1 MRNDFCSNYLE
12 HSAKGTTWKKG
23 TGYLKKIPLGNGRY
37 RYIYNQSELST
48 LNKASKQPINAMS
61 NKKRNEVKKQVLTTS
76 SNAMNT
82 LVKSGMKA
90 KGNTTAEKT
99 ANLKKSI
106 ANGEKIINSKLNGA
120 SKSSKK
126 GSGGSSKSS
135 KEKNIGKAKGSSG
148 SKSSKEK
155 ASKEKSAKEKA
166 AKAEKTTKNTTAK
179 KERNTT
185 PINMDTLKKV
195 YGLKDED
202 VNSFSGSVSEFKSNM
217 LSKYDEGS
225 FGYLTAGDSTYKWT
239 ISGGKLV
246 IKDYNS
252 DKEVSAD
259 EYMKDVKEFKEFQS
273 NKKKK
278 K

>member
-1 MRNDFCSNYLE
+1 MRNDFCSGYLE

-23 TGYLKKIPLGNGRY
+23 TSYIKKEMGPNGKMLY
-37 RYIYNQSELST
+37 FYSQAEYSSYKKNGSVKNVL
-48 LNKASKQPINAMS
+48 S
-61 NKKRNEVKKQVLTTS
+61 NKERNKIKSTVTKNSAATLTS
-76 SNAMNT
+76 MAKNDFR
-82 LVKSGMKA
+82 V
-90 KGNTTAEKT
+90 KGNTTAEKA

-106 ANGEKIINSKLNGA
+106 ANGEKIINGKLNGA

-155 ASKEKSAKEKA
+155 AAKEKSAKEKA
-166 AKAEKTTKNTTAK
+166 AKAEKTSKTTTK

-225 FGYLTAGDSTYKWT
+225 FGYLTAGDATYKWT